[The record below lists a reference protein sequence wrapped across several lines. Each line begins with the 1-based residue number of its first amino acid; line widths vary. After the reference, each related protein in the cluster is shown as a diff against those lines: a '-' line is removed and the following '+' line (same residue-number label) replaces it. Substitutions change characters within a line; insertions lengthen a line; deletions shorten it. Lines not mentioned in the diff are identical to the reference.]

1 MLPYNRKVTLSL
13 WENKNGDMEKIRI
26 IEQTVYSDV
35 LCETVRYLSK
45 QLTSS
50 KVMMGKDDLT
60 AIIEAVNSHLFIV
73 YCEDEPAGMLTLGDY
88 VTPTGHK
95 AWIEDVVIDEAFRG
109 KALGKELVEY
119 AITYAR
125 SIGVKTLMLT
135 SRPSRVAANRLYQ
148 KVGFLLKETNLYKMD
163 L

>member
-1 MLPYNRKVTLSL
+1 
-13 WENKNGDMEKIRI
+13 MEKIRI
-26 IEQTVYSDV
+26 IEQTVYSDA
-35 LCETVRYLSK
+35 LCETVWHLSK

-50 KVMMGKDDLT
+50 KVMMGRDDLA
-60 AIIEAVNSHLFIV
+60 AIIEAANSHLFIV
-73 YCEDEPAGMLTLGDY
+73 YYEGEPAGMLTLGDY

-109 KALGKELVEY
+109 MALGEELVEY
-119 AITYAR
+119 AITFSR